1 MQRGIVSVGADKAA
15 AASAE
20 NGGAEADNP
29 QPRGSEMTLRES
41 TRAAVR
47 GYLEKLDG
55 QLGNGVYQMVLAEV
69 ETPLLEEV
77 LAYTNNNQSRAS
89 KMLGLSRST
98 LRKKLKQRG
107 LQYKSRG

>member
-1 MQRGIVSVGADKAA
+1 M
-15 AASAE
+15 SAE
-20 NGGAEADNP
+20 KAPPVSDEDSRARAGNP
-29 QPRGSEMTLRES
+29 QPGGTEPILRES

-55 QLGNGVYQMVLAEV
+55 QLGNGVYQMVMAEV
-69 ETPLLEEV
+69 ETPLLEEI
-77 LAYTNNNQSRAS
+77 LAYTGNNQSRAS

-98 LRKKLKQRG
+98 LHKKLKQRG